1 MNNIHEDT
9 LLGLQQA
16 LDFVNGDKTKVRS
29 MLVDLPDEDIESN
42 QIIYRKIASLS
53 GNKKQQVLQYLD
65 ELVASG

>member
-1 MNNIHEDT
+1 MGNIHEDT

-16 LDFVNGDKTKVRS
+16 LDYVNGDKTKARS
-29 MLVDLPDEDIESN
+29 MLVELPDEDIESS

-53 GNKKQQVLQYLD
+53 GNKKQQALQYLD